1 MAKFSSHNHDLA
13 RRVPR
18 WAGIGLFF
26 YASIFALSE
35 AKAFL
40 VPVVLGFL
48 LSMVF
53 APVRRALERCGIS
66 SWLSSLLIVVLLIFG
81 FLGMVAALAMP
92 VSNWVENA
100 PRIERHVE
108 RELNGISQSIN
119 EVFQANKKL
128 QSMTNGS
135 GGQEQTV
142 EVEKGQSMPT
152 QMALLAPS
160 LVAQLLFTFVLLF
173 FLMASGDMFYEKLV
187 HVMPTF
193 RDKRRAVRI
202 VYNAERKL
210 SRYLFTITL
219 INFGLGVAVGCA
231 MFAYGMPSPLMF
243 GAAAFLLNF
252 VPYVGALFGVVVAG
266 AIALLSFDWYGW
278 PLIVAGTYL
287 MLTTIEG
294 QLITPYFV
302 GRSLRLNTVVVFLAV
317 SFWAWL
323 WSAVGM
329 IVAVP
334 LLVAIRTIC
343 EHIEELDHI
352 SAFLSERHAEELPVA
367 REDSRS
373 QS

>member
-18 WAGIGLFF
+18 WAGIGLFL

-66 SWLSSLLIVVLLIFG
+66 SWLSSLLIVVLLICG

-135 GGQEQTV
+135 DGQEQTV

-287 MLTTIEG
+287 MLTTLEG

-343 EHIEELDHI
+343 EHVAELDHI
-352 SAFLSERHAEELPVA
+352 SAFLSERHAEELPDA

-373 QS
+373 RP